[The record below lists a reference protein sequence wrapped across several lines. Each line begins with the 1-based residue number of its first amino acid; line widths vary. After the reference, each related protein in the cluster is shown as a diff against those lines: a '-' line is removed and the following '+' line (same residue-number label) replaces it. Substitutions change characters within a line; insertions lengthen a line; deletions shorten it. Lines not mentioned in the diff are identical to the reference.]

1 MTGTIKVG
9 FLQEFVMVDHAQRP
23 WDDGLRMALDEAY
36 EDGLVDRPIE
46 LVHKVLDG
54 LPIGSWIDVRRAW
67 QELAAEGVVCILGP
81 ITSENAISLR
91 DYIEGDGQVPTLS
104 ITGTDRWYGDWCFAL
119 NNGSLPEDPYLM
131 ANFLALEGIR
141 TTAVV
146 YDRSATG
153 IEYLEFFREA
163 CDFEGVSIV
172 FADAVGQLQTDWD
185 ATIAKAKASGA
196 ESLSHLGLGISVLHA
211 NKALEANDWAPRL
224 KVMNTGFMTAPIVPE
239 GLASIRGWV
248 GCDQYDEEN
257 LVTQDFLLRFEKRYG
272 YRPESVQSTL
282 SYDCGAIIAQAL
294 SKAHP
299 MTPSGVKAGLEKIK
313 MFPAA
318 TGGQGGVLS
327 FAPFV
332 RRPWL
337 TKDFI
342 VLREVPE
349 DFVGETVMTGP
360 NNTVMRH
367 RLRPRTY
374 TERHADR

>member
-1 MTGTIKVG
+1 VPATYKVG
-9 FLQEFVMVDHAQRP
+9 FLQEFVMVDHAQKP
-23 WDDGLRMALDEAY
+23 WDDALRMALDEAF
-36 EDGLVDRPIE
+36 EDGLLDRPIE

-54 LPIGSWIDVRRAW
+54 LPTGTWMDVRHAW

-91 DYIEGDGQVPTLS
+91 GYIEDQGRVPTLS
-104 ITGTDRWYGDWCFAL
+104 ITGTDKWYGEYCFCL

-131 ANFLALEGIR
+131 ANFLAAEGST

-153 IEYLEFFREA
+153 YEYLDFFRQA
-163 CDFEGVSIV
+163 CEFEGISMV
-172 FADAVGQLQTDWD
+172 FAEPVGQLQTEWPDVVRR
-185 ATIAKAKASGA
+185 AQASGA
-196 ESLSHLGLGISVLHA
+196 DSLSYLGLGLSVLHA
-211 NKALEANDWAPRL
+211 NKALAQVGWAPRL

-239 GLASIRGWV
+239 GLASIAGWV

-257 LVTQDFLLRFEKRYG
+257 VVTQDFLARFEKRYG

-282 SYDCGAIIAQAL
+282 AYDCGALMAQAL

-299 MTPSGVKAGLEKIK
+299 MTPDGVKDGLEKIK
-313 MFPAA
+313 MYPAA
-318 TGGQGGVLS
+318 TGGNGGVLS

-342 VLREVPE
+342 VLREVPA
-349 DFVGETVMTGP
+349 DFTGETLMTGP
-360 NNTVMRH
+360 NRTVMRH
-367 RLRPRTY
+367 KLQPRTY
-374 TERHADR
+374 TERHR